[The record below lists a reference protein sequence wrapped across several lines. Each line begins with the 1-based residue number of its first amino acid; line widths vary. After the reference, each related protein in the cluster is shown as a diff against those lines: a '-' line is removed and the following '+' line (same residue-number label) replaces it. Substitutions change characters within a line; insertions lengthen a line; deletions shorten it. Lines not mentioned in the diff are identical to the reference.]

1 MNTNNME
8 DIVEKYSDM
17 ILRIAYQNLK
27 NKSGAED
34 ILQEV
39 FVKLISVKNRPL
51 EEEHLKAWLIRVTVN
66 LCKNYWKAAWIRK
79 TVPLEE
85 NWLQI
90 SENNITL
97 WEELW
102 SLPAKYRNTL
112 YLYYYEGYTVPEI
125 SVILQ
130 IPLNTAYTHLQRAKE
145 KLKVIILEEEE
156 SDE

>member
-27 NKSGAED
+27 NKNGAED

-145 KLKVIILEEEE
+145 KLKVIILEEE

>member
-27 NKSGAED
+27 NKTGAED

-145 KLKVIILEEEE
+145 KLKVIILEL
-156 SDE
+156 SLIHI

>member
-27 NKSGAED
+27 NKTGAED

-145 KLKVIILEEEE
+145 KLKVIILEEE

>member
-27 NKSGAED
+27 NKTGAED

-125 SVILQ
+125 SIILQ

-145 KLKVIILEEEE
+145 KLKVIILEEE

>member
-27 NKSGAED
+27 NKTGAED

>member
-27 NKSGAED
+27 NKTGAED

-51 EEEHLKAWLIRVTVN
+51 GEEHLKAWLIRVTVN

-145 KLKVIILEEEE
+145 KLKVIILEEE

>member
-27 NKSGAED
+27 NKTGAED

-66 LCKNYWKAAWIRK
+66 LCKNYWKAAWVRK

-145 KLKVIILEEEE
+145 KLKVIILEEER
-156 SDE
+156 DE

>member
-27 NKSGAED
+27 NKTGAED

-66 LCKNYWKAAWIRK
+66 LCKKYWKAAWIRK

-145 KLKVIILEEEE
+145 KLKVIILEEE

>member
-1 MNTNNME
+1 MNTNNIE

-27 NKSGAED
+27 NKTGAED

-145 KLKVIILEEEE
+145 KLKVIVLEEE

>member
-1 MNTNNME
+1 M
-8 DIVEKYSDM
+8 
-17 ILRIAYQNLK
+17 
-27 NKSGAED
+27 
-34 ILQEV
+34 
-39 FVKLISVKNRPL
+39 
-51 EEEHLKAWLIRVTVN
+51 
-66 LCKNYWKAAWIRK
+66 CKNYWKAAWIRK

>member
-27 NKSGAED
+27 NKTGAED

-66 LCKNYWKAAWIRK
+66 LGKNYWKAAWIRK